1 MRAFSCITASILVA
15 SAAFAQVPDTPVPH
29 FEAADVH
36 VSPPSNNQFGRGPT
50 VNGARYD
57 IHHMT
62 LVEIIV
68 RAYDV
73 TADKVLEG
81 PNWLEY
87 DRFDIS
93 AVMPPKSS
101 AADRKLMLQALL
113 ADRFQLVVH
122 PDQRP
127 MLSYALTAP
136 KGKQKMKEADGSGE
150 TGCKSMLSPP
160 PPPPPPGQ
168 PFVPPTL
175 SLSYTCRNMTMAA
188 FAEGMTRMTLAQQ
201 FIGTNPVQDKTGLE
215 GKWDFNFK
223 YTLPMAIFAPGEGNP
238 LPEALEKQVGL
249 KLEEVTTTRPVIVVE
264 KANRTPTPNEPGIAQ
279 KIPVLPTEFEVA
291 TIKPFEQ
298 APGVP
303 RIMMRMMP
311 GGRFES
317 SGIPVKML
325 LQQAWAVQTDA
336 IIGAP
341 KWMDTDAYNIVAKI
355 PSQEGN
361 TPPDTDLVSVMLRAL
376 LADRFKLAAHMEE
389 RPMTAY
395 NLTAPKPKLKKADP
409 ASRTKWTDGN
419 GPIFFS
425 GSSIPSRT
433 IKFQNMSMAQ
443 LAETLQSFA
452 ATYIHSPVKD
462 ATGLEGGYDFTLTF
476 SLISSTQLATMSAR
490 GPVSPPAG
498 GGGDVVTAADPVS
511 STSIFEAVEKQL
523 GLKLVEEKR
532 PVSVLVIDHIEQKPT
547 EN

>member
-1 MRAFSCITASILVA
+1 MRACITASILAV
-15 SAAFAQVPDTPVPH
+15 SAVLAQTPDAGAPH
-29 FEAADVH
+29 FEVADVH
-36 VSPPSNNQFGRGPT
+36 VSPPSNNQFGRGPSISGT
-50 VNGARYD
+50 RYD
-57 IHHMT
+57 IRHMT
-62 LVEIIV
+62 MVDMIV
-68 RAYDV
+68 RAYEV
-73 TADKVLEG
+73 TADKVVEG

-101 AADRKLMLQALL
+101 AADRKLMLQDLL

-127 MLSYALTAP
+127 LPSYVLTAP
-136 KGKQKMKEADGSGE
+136 KGKQKMKEGDGSGE
-150 TGCKSMLSPP
+150 TGCKFAIDQPP
-160 PPPPPPGQ
+160 RTSTAGQ
-168 PFVPPTL
+168 PSLLPTP
-175 SLSYTCRNMTMAA
+175 SLTYTCRNITMAA
-188 FAEGMTRMTLAQQ
+188 FAEGMRNMAMAQL

-223 YTLPMAIFAPGEGNP
+223 YTLPMGLSGDNVT
-238 LPEALEKQVGL
+238 LQSALEKQVGL
-249 KLEEVTTTRPVIVVE
+249 KLEEVTTSRPVIVVE
-264 KANRTPTPNEPGIAQ
+264 KANRVPTPNEPDIAK

-317 SGIPVKML
+317 SGIPLKML
-325 LQQAWAVQTDA
+325 LQQAWAVQTDS
-336 IIGAP
+336 IVGAP
-341 KWMDTDAYNIVAKI
+341 KWMDTDAYDIVAKI

-361 TPPDTDLVSVMLRAL
+361 AGLDIDLVSVMLRAL
-376 LADRFKLAAHMEE
+376 LADRFKLAAHMED

-395 NLTAPKPKLKKADP
+395 TLTAPKPKLKKADP
-409 ASRTKWTDGN
+409 ASRTKWTDGGN
-419 GPIFFS
+419 GPIFVS
-425 GSSIPSRT
+425 GGSVPSRT

-452 ATYIHSPVKD
+452 GNYIHSPVKD

-476 SLISSTQLATMSAR
+476 SLIAPAQLATMVAR
-490 GPVSPPAG
+490 GPVPAPPG
-498 GGGDVVTAADPVS
+498 GGGDAGAAADPVS
-511 STSIFEAVEKQL
+511 STTIFEAVEKQL

-532 PVSVLVIDHIEQKPT
+532 PVPILVIDHIEQKPT
-547 EN
+547 DN